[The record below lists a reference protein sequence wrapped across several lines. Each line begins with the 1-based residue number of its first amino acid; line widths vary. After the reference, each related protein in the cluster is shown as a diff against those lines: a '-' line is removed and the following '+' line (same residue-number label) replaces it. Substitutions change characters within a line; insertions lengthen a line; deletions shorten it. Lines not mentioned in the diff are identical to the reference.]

1 MFSGGRRLM
10 DSNVCERFDDVE
22 EGVRSC
28 IFLYLQ
34 IQPAK
39 ADGQDTAN
47 HMLEASGAIAYR
59 IASIAGDIALA
70 GGRQLGSRGGVQR
83 GLHSFSTKHPRDNT
97 SPTLP
102 LRATACTCLSAGS
115 VGLGSGDS

>member
-1 MFSGGRRLM
+1 MLVNGSTMLRK
-10 DSNVCERFDDVE
+10 EHA
-22 EGVRSC
+22 
-28 IFLYLQ
+28 LYLSLR

-47 HMLEASGAIAYR
+47 HMLELWRLVAPSPIVSPLSPVVSLWRGA
-59 IASIAGDIALA
+59 GTLA
-70 GGRQLGSRGGVQR
+70 VVAVFRE

-102 LRATACTCLSAGS
+102 LPATACTCLSAGS